1 MRPAWKKFWLC
12 ASALAAVVAATG
24 TPRAAPKRANELT
37 LARLRPGRDT
47 LATAKSFYGK
57 RRRSIP
63 PDDANVWTW
72 QDECHKRSLRLEAD
86 GHGIIQV
93 LTVAE
98 EESRGDCRGPTGD
111 PSAASSWKTGKGLAL
126 GDPRAK
132 VVGLYGPPNSVS
144 PSLRGTHELELLFYA
159 FDWAG
164 ADVPQVMEVTCDH
177 ASGRVVEITLSSPS
191 L

>member
-1 MRPAWKKFWLC
+1 M
-12 ASALAAVVAATG
+12 AATG
-24 TPRAAPKRANELT
+24 EPRATPKRANELA

-47 LATAKSFYGK
+47 LATAKSLYGEK
-57 RRRSIP
+57 RRSIS

-72 QDECHKRSLRLEAD
+72 QDECRKRSLRLEAD
-86 GHGIIQV
+86 GQGIIQV

-98 EESRGDCRGPTGD
+98 GESQGDCRAHAGEPG
-111 PSAASSWKTGKGLAL
+111 AASFWRTGKGLTL
-126 GDPRAK
+126 SDPLAK
-132 VVGLYGPPNSVS
+132 VVDIYGPPNSVS
-144 PSLRGTHELELLFYA
+144 PSLRGSRELELLFYA

-164 ADVPQVMEVTCDH
+164 VDVPQVMEVTCDR